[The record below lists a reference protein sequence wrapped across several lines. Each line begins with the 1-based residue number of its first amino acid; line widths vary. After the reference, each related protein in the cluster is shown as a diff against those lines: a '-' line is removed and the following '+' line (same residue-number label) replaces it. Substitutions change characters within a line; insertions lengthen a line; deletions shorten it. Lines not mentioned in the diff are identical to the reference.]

1 MIYCNGDIEK
11 LIRNK
16 HFDYLN
22 ALPPI
27 QRFTAKFRLLL
38 EQIPLHLKESD
49 LIFGWYGYEEKLPE
63 MELPVFDDCVRD
75 EQTQMQMYI
84 QAESGSTT
92 YVDKSH
98 VCADYKRIIE
108 NGLVSYEQQIDRE
121 LDQEPDSEYLLA
133 MKHTLESVRIFTKRL
148 SDMTAEAICK
158 ADGAEKERY
167 MRIKAAV
174 DKVPYY
180 PADSFLEAIQSI
192 WIIHFLIP
200 LAENGWCSI
209 SLGPADKYLY
219 PYYRKA
225 LDNGTSREEIKKILY
240 NFYELLN
247 SYSDGACLLNVGGQ
261 EYNELSELLIEC
273 QKEFSMPAPILG
285 ARIAAN
291 TPEHI
296 WNTLV
301 DEKLFS
307 MGQPT
312 FYSEKGCVRAL
323 VEKGIPQ
330 SKAVNFTNNSC
341 MAIGIAGE
349 EVNSMWGCV
358 FCVSSSLEAAMNCGR
373 IINAD
378 AQLVVPDVKPITD
391 TQMLFRE
398 FERAVS
404 FWLDKCV
411 TSYELKVKWY
421 EQREPDVFLS
431 VITDGCIAKH
441 CDRLTAANY
450 HNITI
455 ECMGMINVADGICA
469 INKLVFE
476 QGKYTIDQINEAVR
490 TDFKGSAHILE
501 DMLKCPKFGRD
512 REAEDY
518 AVRVADIMQRVIRS
532 HDHDNFYYS
541 PSLHTLDSNVKYGAR
556 WGAGYDGRRAGAPFA
571 KNGGPTNLARGS
583 DPTSVVLAAAKLP
596 QYQFYGGQP
605 IDVHF
610 QIDTVKNHKGKIA
623 ALIKTYL
630 DNGGLQ
636 FQVNALS
643 AATLRDAVANPEAY
657 EHLVVRIGGYSCYFN
672 SLTKASKE
680 EFIHRFEI
688 EEG

>member
-1 MIYCNGDIEK
+1 
-11 LIRNK
+11 
-16 HFDYLN
+16 
-22 ALPPI
+22 
-27 QRFTAKFRLLL
+27 
-38 EQIPLHLKESD
+38 
-49 LIFGWYGYEEKLPE
+49 
-63 MELPVFDDCVRD
+63 
-75 EQTQMQMYI
+75 
-84 QAESGSTT
+84 
-92 YVDKSH
+92 
-98 VCADYKRIIE
+98 
-108 NGLVSYEQQIDRE
+108 
-121 LDQEPDSEYLLA
+121 
-133 MKHTLESVRIFTKRL
+133 
-148 SDMTAEAICK
+148 
-158 ADGAEKERY
+158 
-167 MRIKAAV
+167 
-174 DKVPYY
+174 
-180 PADSFLEAIQSI
+180 
-192 WIIHFLIP
+192 
-200 LAENGWCSI
+200 
-209 SLGPADKYLY
+209 
-219 PYYRKA
+219 
-225 LDNGTSREEIKKILY
+225 
-240 NFYELLN
+240 
-247 SYSDGACLLNVGGQ
+247 
-261 EYNELSELLIEC
+261 
-273 QKEFSMPAPILG
+273 
-285 ARIAAN
+285 
-291 TPEHI
+291 
-296 WNTLV
+296 
-301 DEKLFS
+301 
-307 MGQPT
+307 
-312 FYSEKGCVRAL
+312 
-323 VEKGIPQ
+323 
-330 SKAVNFTNNSC
+330 
-341 MAIGIAGE
+341 
-349 EVNSMWGCV
+349 
-358 FCVSSSLEAAMNCGR
+358 
-373 IINAD
+373 
-378 AQLVVPDVKPITD
+378 
-391 TQMLFRE
+391 
-398 FERAVS
+398 
-404 FWLDKCV
+404 
-411 TSYELKVKWY
+411 
-421 EQREPDVFLS
+421 
-431 VITDGCIAKH
+431 
-441 CDRLTAANY
+441 
-450 HNITI
+450 
-455 ECMGMINVADGICA
+455 MGMINVADGICA